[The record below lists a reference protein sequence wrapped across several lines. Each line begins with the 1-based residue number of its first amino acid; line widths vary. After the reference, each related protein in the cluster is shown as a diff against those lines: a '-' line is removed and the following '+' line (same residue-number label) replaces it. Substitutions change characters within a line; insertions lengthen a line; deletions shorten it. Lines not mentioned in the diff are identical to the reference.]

1 VRVLSIVHH
10 GTEDGGVF
18 DETVVDRGHE
28 LERWLVSNG
37 DAVPTAGTHDAVL
50 VFGGA
55 MHPDQDHAHPW
66 LATEVAYLSETLAS
80 GKPVLGVCLGAQLVA
95 RAAGASV
102 GPAPASEV
110 GWHDVELTAAGRDD
124 PVLGVL
130 PERIEA
136 FQWHHYTF
144 ELPASASELAVSAT
158 CRQAFALGERA
169 WGIQFHAEVTREMI
183 VSWAENGAGE
193 LPVSHEELVMQTDRL
208 IARWNDAGRRL
219 CGAFLDSAAS

>member
-1 VRVLSIVHH
+1 MRVLSIVHH

-18 DETVVDRGHE
+18 DESVVEHGHV
-28 LERWLVSNG
+28 LEHWLVSNG
-37 DAVPTAGTHDAVL
+37 DAVPSAGTHDAVL

-66 LATEVAYLSETLAS
+66 LGTEVDFLRETLAA
-80 GKPVLGVCLGAQLVA
+80 GIPVLGVCLGAQLVA

-110 GWHDVELTAAGRDD
+110 GWHEIELTAAGRDD

-130 PERIEA
+130 PERIDA

-144 ELPASASELAVSAT
+144 GLPDGASELAVSAS
-158 CRQAFALGERA
+158 CRQAFALGERV

-183 VSWAENGAGE
+183 VSWADDGKAE
-193 LPVSHEELVMQTDRL
+193 LPVSHAELVAQTDGL

-219 CGAFLDSAAS
+219 CGAFLDSAV